1 MIEVSSRAPSPTG
14 TAATMFTRELL
25 RRWPTLVFMIFMPL
39 SYFVVSYLT
48 SDGTTRVPVDLFDQ
62 SSGPALTVLDR
73 DFKALYLA
81 VLGISVTSSF
91 AALTSVLDSTAV
103 MRRLRLIGFRSGQLL
118 CARLIVLGI
127 ITVVSTA
134 VFLAVFAPLVH
145 LESLPLAAAGLLLVG
160 LLGVALG
167 TVIGLLVPRL
177 FEAAMLL
184 IAVAGIQMALGRG
197 GSDAERYLPYW
208 PTVEALK
215 RASVDPTGAGRYL
228 LLAIAYILGLLIL
241 AAIVWK
247 LRTRVYS
254 PPRPNAGPDRST
266 HPADPPDGS
275 IEVTTSAKPTPT

>member
-1 MIEVSSRAPSPTG
+1 MSATVAATRENAGRAPSPTG
-14 TAATMFTRELL
+14 TAASMFIRELL

-48 SDGTTRVPVDLFDQ
+48 SDGTTRVPVDLADDGGG
-62 SSGPALTVLDR
+62 SALTVLDR

-118 CARLIVLGI
+118 SARLMVLGI
-127 ITVVSTA
+127 ITIVSTA

-145 LESLPLAAAGLLLVG
+145 LESLLLAGVGLLLVG

-167 TVIGLLVPRL
+167 TVIGLLLPRL
-177 FEAAMLL
+177 FEAAMIL

-215 RASVDPTGAGRYL
+215 RASVEPEGAAPYL
-228 LLAIAYILGLLIL
+228 LLATAYIVGLLVV
-241 AAIVWK
+241 AGIVWK
-247 LRTRVYS
+247 LRTRVY
-254 PPRPNAGPDRST
+254 PST
-266 HPADPPDGS
+266 SRTDSDSG
-275 IEVTTSAKPTPT
+275 

>member
-1 MIEVSSRAPSPTG
+1 MSADVAPGHDVDSHAPSPTG
-14 TAATMFTRELL
+14 TAAAMFIRELL

-48 SDGTTRVPVDLFDQ
+48 SDATTRVPVDLADG
-62 SSGPALTVLDR
+62 SGGPALTVLDR

-145 LESLPLAAAGLLLVG
+145 LESLLLAAAGLLLVG

-167 TVIGLLVPRL
+167 TVIGLLLPRL
-177 FEAAMLL
+177 FEAAMIL
-184 IAVAGIQMALGRG
+184 IAIAGIQMALGRG
-197 GSDAERYLPYW
+197 GSEAERYLPYW

-215 RASVDPTGAGRYL
+215 RASVEPAGAVPYL
-228 LLAIAYILGLLIL
+228 LLAASYIIALLLL
-241 AAIVWK
+241 AGIVWK
-247 LRTRVYS
+247 LRTQVYA
-254 PPRPNAGPDRST
+254 PQR
-266 HPADPPDGS
+266 PADF
-275 IEVTTSAKPTPT
+275 EKTR